1 MESSSTGLSSRTASA
16 LAYGGWWITGLLIWF
31 LERRDP
37 VARFHAAQSMIAFG
51 VIAFLTLGL
60 GSLTVAALSFFPAAF
75 DVLFAATL
83 VVFLAGVAL
92 WIVSLWKAASG
103 DDWRIPVAA
112 TYADR
117 LSTVAERATA

>member
-1 MESSSTGLSSRTASA
+1 MESSTGLSTRTASA

-37 VARFHAAQSMIAFG
+37 VARFHAAQAVVAFG
-51 VIAFLTLGL
+51 AIAA
-60 GSLTVAALSFFPAAF
+60 LTVGFGVLAAAALSFFPAFF
-75 DVLFAATL
+75 DVLLGTSATI
-83 VVFLAGVAL
+83 FLAGVAL

-117 LSTVAERATA
+117 LATVSAPATA